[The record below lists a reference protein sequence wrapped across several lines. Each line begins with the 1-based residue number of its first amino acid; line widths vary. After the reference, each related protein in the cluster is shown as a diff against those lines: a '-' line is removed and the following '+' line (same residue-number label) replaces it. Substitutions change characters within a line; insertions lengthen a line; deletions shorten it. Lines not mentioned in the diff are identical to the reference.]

1 MELMDLNLGKNIA
14 VMVSLWVAI
23 RLVQEWRWSRRQ
35 LLGPW
40 THAGNPAES
49 LREMHT
55 ESPAIAES
63 EPEAILPNGLSTAPQ
78 FPSTP
83 E

>member
-1 MELMDLNLGKNIA
+1 MELMDLNLGKSIA

-23 RLVQEWRWSRRQ
+23 RLLQEWRWSRRQ
-35 LLGPW
+35 LSRPW
-40 THAGNPAES
+40 SDARRQAES
-49 LREMHT
+49 LRQTRT
-55 ESPAIAES
+55 ESPAIVES
-63 EPEAILPNGLSTAPQ
+63 EPEAILPNGLRTAPP